1 MTMRYAHHCPE
12 SLRSSVEVLDKI
24 CYESATLMEFGDEAG
39 LKNDDKSFKIK
50 HGSV

>member
-12 SLRSSVEVLDKI
+12 SLRSSVEILDKSDNSVTI
-24 CYESATLMEFGDEAG
+24 VEFGEEAG
-39 LKNDDKSFKIK
+39 LKNDDNSFKIK